1 MTKIVPSDND
11 IKKNIFE
18 KIKDVVQSNLLY
30 RLVGEALSALFFILV
45 INSVIALGEDR
56 VPVLNFFYDFTF
68 GTGIW
73 IATMTIIA
81 FVWSTS
87 TTLSANVLNLVLAY
101 RRKDVNKVE
110 FWTSIVFQFLGGIIG
125 ALIVY
130 FIAGAVVDLDAPGE
144 PLHSMGGALPKL
156 KGLTLTNVENTSI
169 FNPWQDVNFITK
181 YGPSSGDAHYAFIY
195 LYASLQGVINAS
207 WIIIAFYLNSI
218 VSNKNSNNRVK
229 ELLWR
234 YIILLI
240 GISITTIFYANTT
253 NWVRL
258 LTPNIVNVLAMRNN
272 SLLILST
279 TLIFIA
285 FQCIGLWYVYS
296 RFVEQGEEK

>member
-45 INSVIALGEDR
+45 INSVIALGEDH

-81 FVWSTS
+81 FVWSTN